1 MSKHDTASN
10 NAQAARAK
18 AEQAA
23 GNPYD
28 QAEGGTEKKK
38 ANLKQAGEK
47 LKGHRQEVR
56 GRARAVDVTQAFT
69 VTSAAGGGEAVRPPA
84 GHTGVL

>member
-10 NAQAARAK
+10 TAQAARAK
-18 AEQAA
+18 RAA

-28 QAEGGTEKKK
+28 QAGGGTEKKK
-38 ANLKQAGEK
+38 ATLEQAGEAERTPPGGK
-47 LKGHRQEVR
+47 

-69 VTSAAGGGEAVRPPA
+69 VTSAAGGGEAVRRPA

>member
-10 NAQAARAK
+10 TAQAARAK
-18 AEQAA
+18 RAA
-23 GNPYD
+23 RNPYD
-28 QAEGGTEKKK
+28 QAGGGTEKKK
-38 ANLKQAGEK
+38 ATLEQAGEK

-56 GRARAVDVTQAFT
+56 DGPRAVDVTQAFT